1 MGAKQQNG
9 PAQSGGRIMSLLM
22 EDMHMRRYDFSPL
35 FRSSVGFDH
44 LANIMDQLSSV
55 DSDNGFPPY
64 NIERL
69 GEHEY
74 RITMAVAGFSIDDLD
89 IEVKE
94 STLSVKG
101 DKKTEIKEREYLH
114 RGIAAR
120 NFERRYRLADHVEVT
135 GATLENGFLHIDLKR
150 EIPEAM
156 KPRTIKIGKP
166 AQNGN
171 GAPLPGGSQNVQ
183 ITA

>member
-1 MGAKQQNG
+1 
-9 PAQSGGRIMSLLM
+9 
-22 EDMHMRRYDFSPL
+22 MRRYDFSPL

-44 LANIMDQLSSV
+44 LANIMDQLASV
-55 DSDNGFPPY
+55 DTDNGFPPY

-69 GEHEY
+69 GEHDY
-74 RITMAVAGFSIDDLD
+74 RITLAVAGFSNDDLN

-94 STLSVKG
+94 NTLSVKG
-101 DKKTEIKEREYLH
+101 EKGADVKDREYLH

-135 GATLENGFLHIDLKR
+135 NATLENGFLHIDLKR

-156 KPRTIKIGKP
+156 KARTIKIGKP
-166 AQNGN
+166 AQNGKS
-171 GAPLPGGSQNVQ
+171 LPSGSQNVE
-183 ITA
+183 ITV

>member
-1 MGAKQQNG
+1 
-9 PAQSGGRIMSLLM
+9 
-22 EDMHMRRYDFSPL
+22 MRRYDLSPL
-35 FRSSVGFDH
+35 FRSTIGFDH
-44 LANIMDQLSSV
+44 LASILEQFAPV

-64 NIERL
+64 NIERVA
-69 GEHEY
+69 EHNY
-74 RITMAVAGFSIDDLD
+74 RITMAVAGFSTDDLN

-94 STLSVKG
+94 SVLSVRGEKRPEAK
-101 DKKTEIKEREYLH
+101 DREYLH

-120 NFERRYRLADHVEVT
+120 NFERRFRLADYVEVM

-156 KPRTIKIGKP
+156 KPRTIKIAKP

-171 GAPLPGGSQNVQ
+171 GSAGKAENVE
-183 ITA
+183 ITV